1 MLKNRFKRI
10 LVALDG
16 SANSIRG
23 MNEAISLARQSEG
36 TITGIYVLHGG
47 LSELKN
53 TFTHYNDYLLEK
65 ARKFMSNAK
74 TSAARHGID
83 FEEKIVTSTDT
94 IKTITNFA
102 KSGKFDII
110 VIGARGAGSPKSE
123 FFGSVSNGILHGSR
137 IPILVV
143 K

>member
-1 MLKNRFKRI
+1 
-10 LVALDG
+10 
-16 SANSIRG
+16 
-23 MNEAISLARQSEG
+23 
-36 TITGIYVLHGG
+36 

-53 TFTHYNDYLLEK
+53 TFTHYREYLLEK
-65 ARKFMSNAK
+65 ARKFMDNAK

-83 FEEKIVTSTDT
+83 FEEKI
-94 IKTITNFA
+94 A

-110 VIGARGAGSPKSE
+110 VIGARGAGSPKP
-123 FFGSVSNGILHGSR
+123 FFGSVSNGILHCSR

>member
-23 MNEAISLARQSEG
+23 MNEAISLARQADA

-53 TFTHYNDYLLEK
+53 TFTHYREYLLEK
-65 ARKFMSNAK
+65 ARKFMDNAK
-74 TSAARHGID
+74 TSAARHGIE
-83 FEEKIVTSTDT
+83 FEEKIVTSTNTVDT
-94 IKTITNFA
+94 IVNFA

-110 VIGARGAGSPKSE
+110 VIGARGAGSPKP
-123 FFGSVSNGILHGSR
+123 FFGSVSNGVLHSSR

>member
-1 MLKNRFKRI
+1 VTS
-10 LVALDG
+10 VANDF
-16 SANSIRG
+16 STHVRG
-23 MNEAISLARQSEG
+23 L
-36 TITGIYVLHGG
+36 GI
-47 LSELKN
+47 KPIN
-53 TFTHYNDYLLEK
+53 QWDYLK
-65 ARKFMSNAK
+65 NAK

-102 KSGKFDII
+102 KSCKFDII
-110 VIGARGAGSPKSE
+110 VIEARGAGSPKSE

-137 IPILVV
+137 VPILVV

>member
-1 MLKNRFKRI
+1 M
-10 LVALDG
+10 
-16 SANSIRG
+16 
-23 MNEAISLARQSEG
+23 
-36 TITGIYVLHGG
+36 
-47 LSELKN
+47 
-53 TFTHYNDYLLEK
+53 EK

-110 VIGARGAGSPKSE
+110 VIGAREQDLQNLNFLEACQTVY
-123 FFGSVSNGILHGSR
+123 FTALAY
-137 IPILVV
+137 LYL
-143 K
+143 